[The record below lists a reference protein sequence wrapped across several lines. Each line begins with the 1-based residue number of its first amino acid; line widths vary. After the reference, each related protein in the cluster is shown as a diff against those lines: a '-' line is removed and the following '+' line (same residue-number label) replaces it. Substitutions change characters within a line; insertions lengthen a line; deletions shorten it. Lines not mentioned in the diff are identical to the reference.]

1 MPKKVDNQNSESFFC
16 ERLLRLANSANF
28 IKLTFVVF
36 SHKNFWWGCF
46 ATPRLLRTGNS
57 SLLPLHCYVTVFHCL
72 NTPLS
77 PTALFSQRP
86 MSRRSI
92 YWSRFTQ
99 YGVRIDRPNIQV
111 EHTQCVMCYIMH
123 FCMLYRECKY
133 ISLKLEKM
141 THNARHRVTLGWN
154 CVWDR
159 QQNSS
164 NSSPAIS
171 ENSIDIIENSL
182 PQETEP
188 PQDVSEHVIVRS
200 LVLDKYFLRHCII
213 YSTTPAQKHKPAR

>member
-1 MPKKVDNQNSESFFC
+1 MPKKVDNQNSESFFARGYC
-16 ERLLRLANSANF
+16 GWLIQQTLSNSPLWSLVIKISGEAVLRPLACCA
-28 IKLTFVVF
+28 
-36 SHKNFWWGCF
+36 
-46 ATPRLLRTGNS
+46 RGNS

-171 ENSIDIIENSL
+171 ENSIDIIDNSL
-182 PQETEP
+182 PQ
-188 PQDVSEHVIVRS
+188 
-200 LVLDKYFLRHCII
+200 
-213 YSTTPAQKHKPAR
+213 

>member
-1 MPKKVDNQNSESFFC
+1 MPKKSWQPKQRKFFC

-46 ATPRLLRTGNS
+46 APPLACCSRGNS

-111 EHTQCVMCYIMH
+111 EHTHNALCVIAYIMH

-154 CVWDR
+154 CETDSKIVQTLL
-159 QQNSS
+159 QQSVK
-164 NSSPAIS
+164 
-171 ENSIDIIENSL
+171 
-182 PQETEP
+182 T
-188 PQDVSEHVIVRS
+188 
-200 LVLDKYFLRHCII
+200 VL
-213 YSTTPAQKHKPAR
+213 T